1 MKLERAQELYSEYKE
16 GTLSPAMK
24 LALEQHF
31 EADQEAK
38 HDYDDFARVFD
49 LLAMAEVDEVEVPLG
64 FRAKIMERAALES
77 AKRTPSTGVLG
88 ALRDL
93 FRQPRQLQ
101 TAFVL
106 TALAGVA
113 VVSAVVVN
121 NHPVRTPAIQSGM
134 GGVPTGQSN
143 QVDID
148 PSMSIVDSV
157 SARTD
162 STGAIYHDFVL
173 HLPKGLKNGT
183 VDAYAVSSTREI
195 RDADIRERQANQ
207 IVKGEAIG
215 KDEDVTVPVTSV
227 RNAPAGSTLN
237 VVFDFHATTIDG
249 RQYTDELVIFTPMN
263 PGDSVAMTNES
274 PVNGKYY
281 DALQMLSSEYHVTI
295 IADSAAAADSV
306 ATWGANDGVEA
317 ALSHVAGGGLVKTM
331 NNGTYFIYRKSQ

>member
-1 MKLERAQELYSEYKE
+1 MKLERAQELYSDYKE

-38 HDYDDFARVFD
+38 QDYDDFARVFD
-49 LLAMAEVDEVEVPLG
+49 LLAMAEVEEVEVPLG
-64 FRAKIMERAALES
+64 FRAKIMERAALDS

-121 NHPVRTPAIQSGM
+121 NHPRTTAIQSGM
-134 GGVPTGQSN
+134 GGVPTGQAS
-143 QVDID
+143 QVVID
-148 PSMSIVDSV
+148 PSTSIVDSV

-215 KDEDVTVPVTSV
+215 RDEDVTVPVTSV
-227 RNAPAGSTLN
+227 RNAPPGSTLN
-237 VVFDFHATTIDG
+237 VVFDFHATTTDG
-249 RQYTDELVIFTPMN
+249 REYTDELVVFTPMN
-263 PGDSVAMTNES
+263 PGDSVAMTNEPPS
-274 PVNGKYY
+274 NGKYY

-295 IADSAAAADSV
+295 IADSAAAGDSV

-317 ALSHVAGGGLVKTM
+317 ALSHVAGGGVVKTM
-331 NNGTYFIYRKSQ
+331 NNGTYFIYRKTQ

>member
-16 GTLSPAMK
+16 GILSPAMK

-49 LLAMAEVDEVEVPLG
+49 LLAMAEVDEVEVPHG
-64 FRAKIMERAALES
+64 FRAKVMERAALES

-113 VVSAVVVN
+113 VVSAVFVN
-121 NHPVRTPAIQSGM
+121 NHPRTPAMSANM
-134 GGVPTGQSN
+134 GVGPNGPQN
-143 QVDID
+143 QIAID
-148 PSMSIVDSV
+148 PSVSIVDSV

-173 HLPKGLKNGT
+173 RLPKGMKSGA

-195 RDADIRERQANQ
+195 QNSDIRERQANQ
-207 IVKGEAIG
+207 IVKGEAIAMA
-215 KDEDVTVPVTSV
+215 EDLTVPVTSV
-227 RNAPAGSTLN
+227 RNAPEGSTLN
-237 VVFDFHATTIDG
+237 VVFDFQTTTIDG
-249 RQYTDELVIFTPMN
+249 RQANDELVVFTPMN
-263 PGDSVAMTNES
+263 PGDSVAMTSEP
-274 PVNGKYY
+274 PVNGKFY
-281 DALQMLSSEYHVTI
+281 DSLQMLSSQYHVTVI
-295 IADSAAAADSV
+295 VDAAAAGDGPE
-306 ATWGANDGVEA
+306 TWGTNDGVEA
-317 ALSHVAGGGLVKTM
+317 ALSHVAGGGNIVKTM
-331 NNGTYFIYRKSQ
+331 NNGTYFIYHKAQ